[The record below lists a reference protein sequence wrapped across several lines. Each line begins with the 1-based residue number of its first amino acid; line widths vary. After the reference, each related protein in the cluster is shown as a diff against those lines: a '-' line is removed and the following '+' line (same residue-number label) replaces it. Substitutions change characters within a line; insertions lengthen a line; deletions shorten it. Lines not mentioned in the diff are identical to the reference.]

1 MESLSINGFVR
12 SGTTLFYNV
21 LMASF
26 PETQIVPYN
35 HRIKEIGLDANSAVI
50 IREPTKC
57 VSSWIVYDDQ
67 PRTQESVDNVLE
79 WFVSFFAKLV
89 ENKNSIYIVQFNNF
103 VVNPN
108 AITQG
113 IASQFGLQNRV
124 DIDADVVFA
133 NVAELF
139 PRNSPDWSD
148 ELFDDVEELVR
159 NSLFYNE
166 AVSLFNQ
173 L

>member
-12 SGTTLFYNV
+12 SGTTLFHNV
-21 LMASF
+21 IQVAF
-26 PETQIVPYN
+26 PKTTIIPYN
-35 HRIKEIGLDANSAVI
+35 HRIKEIGLDSNGAVI
-50 IREPTKC
+50 IREPAKC
-57 VSSWIVYDDQ
+57 VSSWIVYDNQ
-67 PRTQESVDNVLE
+67 PQTQESVDNALE
-79 WFVSFFAKLV
+79 WFISFFTKLV
-89 ENKNSIYIVQFNNF
+89 DNKNSVHIVKFDDF

-108 AITQG
+108 AVARA
-113 IASQFGLQNRV
+113 IAVRFGLSNRI
-124 DIDADVVFA
+124 DIDVDAVFA

-148 ELFDDVEELVR
+148 EPFDSVEELVR
-159 NSLFYNE
+159 SSSLYGE